1 MSVVIRNNKYNNTN
15 TNYKNK
21 RNGKKK
27 IKKGNQK
34 RYRKEKV
41 GIRLTEDAKRCHK
54 KKNVR

>member
-41 GIRLTEDAKRCHK
+41 GIRLTGCK
-54 KKNVR
+54 KVPQKEKC